1 MADEIDQLNTSIRE
15 LKAAYEQYF
24 AGIERVAPSKPR
36 EEIKKTLRRLMTQR
50 NNNTSWK
57 FRIQTAQ
64 QTYLTYEQYWDR
76 ILRQIEEGTFKRDR
90 LRAQKKSGFG
100 ADAPKT
106 EETDMPLAAAL
117 DAPTQPVY
125 TPDLARAIAEAGAR
139 RAPTTPSAPAPVA
152 PPAAATGAYPESL
165 RKLHETYT
173 RARAEAGDARP
184 VSIDALAET
193 VKKQIA
199 TLKEQYK
206 CERVEFKVAM
216 KDGRAILKAIP
227 K

>member
-24 AGIERVAPSKPR
+24 AGIERVAPSKAR
-36 EEIKKTLRRLMTQR
+36 EQTKKTLQRLMTQR

-90 LRAQKKSGFG
+90 LRAQRKSGFG

-106 EETDMPLAAAL
+106 DETGMPLAAAL
-117 DAPTQPVY
+117 DAPTTPVY
-125 TPDLARAIAEAGAR
+125 TPDLARAVAAAGGAR
-139 RAPTTPSAPAPVA
+139 TTA
-152 PPAAATGAYPESL
+152 PAAAPASPQSIATSAYPESL

-173 RARAEAGDARP
+173 RARAEAGDPRP

-199 TLKEQYK
+199 TIKEQYK